1 MSNDP
6 SSMRPQ
12 ADRRDAPVVPAGAG
26 VSYIMPVLNEVDYL
40 EDAVA
45 STLAQEVDGPIE
57 LVIALAPSDD
67 GTTELARELAA
78 KDPRII
84 LVDNPASDNPVGLNL
99 CIRASQY
106 PTIVRVDAHSELS
119 PGYTMRALET
129 LNRTRAANVG
139 GTMHAEGRTPF
150 QRAVAAAYNS
160 KIGLGGGAYH
170 GSGQESEADSAY
182 LGVMRR
188 EAVEEIGMFD
198 ETLRRGSDWEM
209 NLRLRQAGYRV
220 MFDPKLSVA
229 YWPRESWSQLS
240 RQFLATGRWRGE
252 LVRRYG
258 FRNSTRY
265 FAPPALVVMLTLG
278 LLVAGLRIGGA
289 LRGVLAGV
297 LSLIFLPI
305 ALYALVIAGYS
316 ALQKKASLREKIW
329 SLAVVPTM
337 HVAWGAGFI
346 VGVVRGARDTIDTSR
361 VSR

>member
-1 MSNDP
+1 
-6 SSMRPQ
+6 MRPQ

>member
-1 MSNDP
+1 MRNDP
-6 SSMRPQ
+6 GSMRP
-12 ADRRDAPVVPAGAG
+12 ATERRDAPAVPAGSG
-26 VSYIMPVLNEVDYL
+26 VSFIMPVLNEVDYL

-45 STLAQEVDGPIE
+45 STLAQETDGPIE

-67 GTTELARELAA
+67 GTTELAQRLASEDA
-78 KDPRII
+78 RII

-99 CIRASQY
+99 CIAASQY

-119 PGYTMRALET
+119 PGYTMRALDT

-170 GSGQESEADSAY
+170 GSGEETEAESAY

-188 EAVEEIGMFD
+188 AVVEEVGGFD
-198 ETLRRGSDWEM
+198 ESLRRGSDWEM
-209 NLRLRQAGYRV
+209 NLRIRQAGYRV
-220 MFDPKLSVA
+220 MFDPQLSVA
-229 YWPRESWSQLS
+229 YWPRESWTQLH

-265 FAPPALVVMLTLG
+265 FAPPALVVMLALAGLVAVGRFSGVLRGALAALLG
-278 LLVAGLRIGGA
+278 LVFVPVGLYALAIGAYSAMQRGAGLR
-289 LRGVLAGV
+289 
-297 LSLIFLPI
+297 
-305 ALYALVIAGYS
+305 
-316 ALQKKASLREKIW
+316 QKLW
-329 SLAVVPTM
+329 SVVAVPTM
-337 HVAWGAGFI
+337 HIAWGAGFI
-346 VGVVRGARDTIDTSR
+346 LGVLRGARDTIDTSR
-361 VSR
+361 LTK

>member
-6 SSMRPQ
+6 SSMRPK

-40 EDAVA
+40 EDAVS

-119 PGYTMRALET
+119 PGYTMRAIET

-139 GTMHAEGRTPF
+139 GTMHAEGRSPF

-188 EAVEEIGMFD
+188 EAVEEIGLFD

-220 MFDPKLSVA
+220 MFDPQLSVA

-278 LLVAGLRIGGA
+278 VLVAGLRLGGA
-289 LRGVLAGV
+289 VRGALAGV

-305 ALYALVIAGYS
+305 ALYTLVIAAYS
-316 ALQKKASLREKIW
+316 VSCQGASLREKIW

-337 HVAWGAGFI
+337 HIAWGAGFI

>member
-220 MFDPKLSVA
+220 MFDPKLSVV